1 METNYSVL
9 TVIAFT
15 LVIFTILFL
24 SLIVLKSLGR
34 RVLELRRKYLNHKRK
49 VREEKAAKL
58 VPVMLSEETNEEPDC
73 GEKVAAI
80 TMALHLY
87 LNANRDEES
96 EVITIEMPP
105 ARYSPWAQKN
115 LVMKR
120 VGNVLK
126 AHR

>member
-1 METNYSVL
+1 METKYSVL

-24 SLIVLKSLGR
+24 SLIVLKSLGKR
-34 RVLELRRKYLNHKRK
+34 ALEMRRKYLNHKRK
-49 VREEKAAKL
+49 RLEDKAAKL
-58 VPVMLSEETNEEPDC
+58 TPVALVEETNEEPDR
-73 GEKVAAI
+73 GEKAAAI

-96 EVITIEMPP
+96 EIITIEMPP

-120 VGNVLK
+120 VT
-126 AHR
+126 RR

>member
-24 SLIVLKSLGR
+24 SLIVLKSLGKW
-34 RVLELRRKYLNHKRK
+34 VLEMRRKYLNCKRK
-49 VREEKAAKL
+49 MHEDKVAKL
-58 VPVMLSEETNEEPDC
+58 ASVALVEEANEEPDR

-87 LNANRDEES
+87 LNAHRDEES
-96 EVITIEMPP
+96 EIITIEMPT

-120 VGNVLK
+120 VVPVSK
-126 AHR
+126 ARR

>member
-1 METNYSVL
+1 MDTQYSVL

-24 SLIVLKSLGR
+24 SMIMLKSIGKRL
-34 RVLELRRKYLNHKRK
+34 LALRRQYLTYRNQKRAD
-49 VREEKAAKL
+49 KAAKL
-58 VPVMLSEETNEEPDC
+58 APVELAEDTNLEFGTD
-73 GEKVAAI
+73 EKVAAI

-96 EVITIEMPP
+96 EIITIEMPP

-120 VGNVLK
+120 VV
-126 AHR
+126 RR